1 VPLNSPIDLFRC
13 KYSHVS
19 SFRFITGETVMTNV
33 GTLDRTLR
41 FLQGALLVAAVFV
54 PPFAGMVAPWGAW
67 KYALTVWGGGD
78 AGDGGLPVLPGLY
91 VAGHPDLSGGQV
103 LMRPLKQAAPS

>member
-1 VPLNSPIDLFRC
+1 
-13 KYSHVS
+13 
-19 SFRFITGETVMTNV
+19 MTNV

-41 FLQGALLVAAVFV
+41 FLLGALLVAAVFV
-54 PPFAGMVAPWGAW
+54 PPSPGWSRLGSLEIRADGLGC
-67 KYALTVWGGGD
+67 GD

-103 LMRPLKQAAPS
+103 LMRPLKQGPPS